1 MTAEKADSDFLTVP
15 RAAKQIG
22 VHFTTIY
29 RWIEAGKLASVRIGG
44 IVFIPRGE
52 VERLKNKQAG
62 GLNNE
67 R

>member
-1 MTAEKADSDFLTVP
+1 MAAEKADSDFLTVL
-15 RAAKQIG
+15 RSARQIG

-29 RWIEAGKLASVRIGG
+29 RWIEAGKLDSVRFGG

-52 VERLKNKQAG
+52 VERLKNKQDS
-62 GLNNE
+62 GLNKE